1 MATSTPGSSGTADA
15 DLLQTPTEDVTD
27 PREVERL
34 ARIATEITAG
44 FQALDGLGPA
54 VSVFGSARTPR
65 GTPDYDLARAT
76 ARCLGEAGYA
86 IITGGGPGIME
97 AANQGARDAGVTSVG
112 LNIELPYEQ
121 VPNPHLDISLQ
132 FRYFFAR
139 RLMFVRYATGFV
151 VHPGGYGTLDEMFEA
166 LTLIQTSKIERFPVV
181 LVGSDHWSGLLTWL
195 RETLDGDGLIEP
207 IDVDHLDLVD
217 EPAAVVD
224 AIISGQDGRNGV
236 ADLRP

>member
-34 ARIATEITAG
+34 ARISTEITAG

-54 VSVFGSARTPR
+54 VSIFGSARTPR